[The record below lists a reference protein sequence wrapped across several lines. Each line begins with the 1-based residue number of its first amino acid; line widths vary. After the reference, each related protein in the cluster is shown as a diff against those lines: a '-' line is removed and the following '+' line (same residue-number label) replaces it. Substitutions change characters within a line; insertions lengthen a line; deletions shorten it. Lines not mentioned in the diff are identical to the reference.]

1 MRKFW
6 IAREGWAVALATV
19 ATLVFV
25 VSPFQFTATTAGAGN
40 PNVIYNSIPKPL
52 PGNVGSEGPEAY
64 AFKELGDGIV
74 FTPGAGGTFDH
85 VSVVL
90 SSWGC
95 TSGHWYSS
103 DCVTKPPAATFNQRI
118 TLNIYSISPGPP
130 PSPGTT
136 LVSETQSFDVPYRP
150 SSDPAKC
157 AGDAQRWYSDRDKTC
172 YHGLAVPIDFDLSAL
187 HVPIPD
193 KVIVGVAFNSTHYG
207 YAPIGESAPCYI
219 SSGGCPYDS
228 LNISTDSGGFAVP
241 PANAV
246 FVGSFLVQDSIFVN
260 YTSSAQ
266 ACAGNTVTG
275 VFAIDAGCWT
285 GFHPQIEVV
294 ATGRATPPSSPKK
307 PLDP

>member
-1 MRKFW
+1 MRRFW
-6 IAREGWAVALATV
+6 IAREGWAVGLAAV

-52 PGNVGSEGPEAY
+52 PGNVVSAGLEAS

-74 FTPGAGGTFDH
+74 FALGAGGTFDH

-95 TSGHWYSS
+95 TSGHWYSF
-103 DCVTKPPAATFNQRI
+103 DCITQPPAATFNQRI
-118 TLNIYSISPGPP
+118 TLNIYSIAPGPP
-130 PSPGTT
+130 PSPVTL
-136 LVSETQSFDVPYRP
+136 LVSATQSFDIPYRP
-150 SSDPAKC
+150 SSDQTRC

-187 HVPIPD
+187 HVPIPE

-207 YAPIGESAPCYI
+207 YSPIGESAPCFT

-228 LNISTDSGGFAVP
+228 LNISTDGTA
-241 PANAV
+241 ALI
-246 FVGSFLVQDSIFVN
+246 GSVLDPNGIFVN
-260 YTSSAQ
+260 WIN
-266 ACAGNTVTG
+266 AGSTCSHKGATG
-275 VFAIDAGCWT
+275 VLALDTPCWT
-285 GFHPQIEVV
+285 DLHPQIEVT
-294 ATGRATPPSSPKK
+294 ATGRATPPSSGKK
-307 PLDP
+307 LLDP